1 MPEPAIVVVYGDSGR
16 GKSVDA
22 LYTVPDALYLT
33 PAPGG
38 LAAATR
44 LTGVE
49 PREQR
54 VNTIEHACKVLRET
68 KGIHSVVLDD
78 FSVLAERTHLSF
90 DSTGRGGWDVWKRL
104 QRSVM
109 NLREIAIERGLTLV
123 MNAHVSPPKTDDG
136 GNSIPGGPKMPSK
149 AMTMALPHVATLV
162 LRAVNDPFLSAPRWP
177 GRYACDPTNAQWVT
191 KDRYVVI
198 QGGKA
203 PQNVREILW
212 AAKAHG
218 HDVVVPKRPQGLE
231 ALDDLA
237 ESLAQGFRSGALSS
251 PQEARKAIATQRGKF
266 PPHVLH
272 WAWRDGCARSDLAA
286 DDLFADLT

>member
-1 MPEPAIVVVYGDSGR
+1 MAEPAIIVVYGDSGR

-38 LAAATR
+38 LAAAIR
-44 LTGVE
+44 LTGIK

-54 VNTIEHACKVLRET
+54 VNTIEHACKVLRDT
-68 KGIHSVVLDD
+68 HGIHAVVLDD

-90 DSTGRGGWDVWKRL
+90 DSTGHGGWDVWKRL

-109 NLREIAIERGLTLV
+109 ALREVCIDRGLTLV

-162 LRAVNDPFLSAPRWP
+162 LRAESDAFIAAPQWP

-198 QGGKA
+198 QNGKA

-218 HDVVVPKRPQGLE
+218 HDVVVPPRAKGLE
-231 ALDDLA
+231 ALDDLT
-237 ESLAQGFRSGALSS
+237 ESLSQGLARGTLSNAQD
-251 PQEARKAIATQRGKF
+251 ARKAIATQRGKF

-272 WAWRDGCARSDLAA
+272 WAWRDGLARHALANA
-286 DDLFADLT
+286 DLFADLT